1 MTYKP
6 APQVL
11 ARRMPG
17 GAVLV
22 HLDSNRIFE
31 LNETGSRVWDLVI
44 EGIDRAGVI
53 EQLVAEFDVDVD
65 RAVRELDAL
74 LNALLREGLL
84 HEDRGRS

>member
-1 MTYKP
+1 MTYQS

-31 LNETGSRVWDLVI
+31 LNETGSRIWDLVI
-44 EGIDRAGVI
+44 DGIDRAGVV
-53 EQLVAEFDVDVD
+53 ERLVAEFDVDVD
-65 RAVRELDAL
+65 RAVRELDDL
-74 LNALLREGLL
+74 LRALLREGLL
-84 HEDRGRS
+84 HEDNGRP